1 MRYSEPPQLDLNQQ
15 KARTIIALDKLG
27 HQKFA
32 AESGGYSLE
41 TWVRGVG
48 LLLDEFEEKIGEARL
63 PKEYVEKRRLLT
75 GYLLRPVDTS
85 SIDDS
90 ISGLRG
96 EEAEVVRKLGGERD
110 RVKAKIDE
118 LQKDVAKYTKEL
130 EKEKSKSAVPT
141 PPERSGSLLR
151 RLFSGGQ
158 ASATREETDRRAE
171 LEKKL
176 RSLQEEISGQQK
188 VLKSIDQRSPA
199 SPIAEDW
206 KALESLQARIRE
218 LERERLE
225 KTQLTKEREEFTAS
239 IADAISSINVS

>member
-1 MRYSEPPQLDLNQQ
+1 MRYSEPAKLDYNQL

-41 TWVRGVG
+41 TWVRGVS

-75 GYLLRPVDTS
+75 DYFLRPVDTS
-85 SIDDS
+85 SIDAS
-90 ISGLRG
+90 ISGLGG
-96 EEAEVVRKLGGERD
+96 EEAEVVRKLGDERD
-110 RVKAKIDE
+110 RVKARIDG
-118 LQKDVAKYTKEL
+118 LRKDVAKCTEEL
-130 EKEKSKSAVPT
+130 EKEQPQAAVQPL
-141 PPERSGSLLR
+141 PERSGSLLR
-151 RLFSGGQ
+151 RLFAGRQ

-176 RSLQEEISGQQK
+176 QSLQAEISAQQE
-188 VLKSIDQRSPA
+188 VLKSIDQQSPA

-225 KTQLTKEREEFTAS
+225 KTQLAKEREEFTAS
-239 IADAISSINVS
+239 IADAISNINVP